1 MTQKYEKERRQFED
15 EKQRKQQDIQSSIDR
30 LNVPSGEK
38 EQMRRELENLSH
50 EQRLLQQKIDDLERE
65 VEAERTKKRA
75 AERELNELNISINQK
90 KLLGGQES
98 SKVQWLRD
106 EIVKKNTQLSAANR
120 EYKQVLETRTENVI
134 SGQAPRS
141 AYADTTHINKLE
153 SEITDIK
160 SMLNEY
166 GIRSSERQT
175 RISHLLADDNEE
187 NMQHNDSSSKDF
199 VREQKQAIKD

>member
-1 MTQKYEKERRQFED
+1 
-15 EKQRKQQDIQSSIDR
+15 
-30 LNVPSGEK
+30 
-38 EQMRRELENLSH
+38 MRHELENLSH
-50 EQRLLQQKIDDLERE
+50 EQRVLQTKIDELERE
-65 VEAERTKKRA
+65 VEGERTKKRA

-141 AYADTTHINKLE
+141 AYADNTHINKLE

-166 GIRSSERQT
+166 GLKSNERHINT
-175 RISHLLADDNEE
+175 NLLSDDNEE
-187 NMQHNDSSSKDF
+187 NLQHNSGSSKDF
-199 VREQKQAIKD
+199 VREQKQAIKDQQEKVEKAKQQYKLDKS